1 MDTIVKGH
9 LSATQE
15 MLAKHHR
22 HGSEFAE
29 LIKKSYSNRFNQAFW
44 TVWENQ
50 IAPSFGDSPLVLDIG
65 TGSGNFLV
73 ELGQR
78 YPTIR
83 SIGIECADYML
94 QAMEKLP
101 DRSEIITADLHD
113 PDLSV
118 KDNSVDAV
126 VASAVIHEMI
136 QPIKTFNE
144 MFRCLKPG
152 GLFYIL
158 DWVRVPLQQY
168 FEEDSEVNIFDV
180 ETDSDTL
187 QDLFQHFYEHNRF
200 TGADLLYLLQQVG
213 FETKFSEPLHN
224 GRQVR
229 ILVSKPQT

>member
-1 MDTIVKGH
+1 MDTLVKDN
-9 LSATQE
+9 LRSTQE

-22 HGSEFAE
+22 HGSQFAE
-29 LIKKSYSNRFNQAFW
+29 LMKSNYSNRFNQEFW
-44 TVWENQ
+44 TLWDNK
-50 IAPSFGDSPLVLDIG
+50 ISPNFSDSPLVLDLG
-65 TGSGNFLV
+65 TGPGSFLV

-78 YPTIR
+78 YPKVR

-101 DRSEIITADLHD
+101 DGSEIITADLHD
-113 PDLSV
+113 PALSI

-168 FEEDSEVNIFDV
+168 LEEDGEDNIFGAD
-180 ETDSDTL
+180 TDSDKL
-187 QDLFQHFYEHNRF
+187 QDLFQHFIEHNRF
-200 TGADLLYLLQQVG
+200 TSDDLFYMLQQVG
-213 FETKFSEPLHN
+213 FDIKFSESLHN

-229 ILVSKPQT
+229 ILVCKP